1 MILPEQDKIRR
12 IASNKVFLN
21 NEFIGRNVVEMR
33 GKEVFRY
40 FPLNEELASTE
51 WTVDEIHIINIGGC
65 LTIEL

>member
-33 GKEVFRY
+33 GKEVLRY
-40 FPLNEELASTE
+40 FPLYEELASTE